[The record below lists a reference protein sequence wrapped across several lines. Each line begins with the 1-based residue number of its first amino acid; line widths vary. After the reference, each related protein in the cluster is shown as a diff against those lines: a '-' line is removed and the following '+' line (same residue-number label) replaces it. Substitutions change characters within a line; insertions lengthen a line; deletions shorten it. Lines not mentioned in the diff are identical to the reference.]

1 MTEFKSLDDIN
12 FAGKRV
18 FLRADLNVPMNNR
31 AITDAARITEAAVA
45 LRELLDGGAAVV
57 LASHLGRPKGK
68 AVPEFSLRP
77 VAAQLAGELGGA
89 AIEFVDGWGGSRPED
104 AAAALQPGEVLL
116 LENLRFEPGE
126 EANDPAFAARL
137 AALADIY
144 VDDAFSC
151 AHRAHASIIGV
162 PGLLP
167 AAAGRLM
174 QKELEALKAA
184 LEEPEHPV
192 AAIVGGNKISTKLG
206 VLENLIAK
214 VDHLLIG
221 GAMAHTF
228 LLADGIDVGR
238 SLAEPEMVD
247 TARRI
252 IDAANGNGCRLTLP
266 TDVRV
271 AAELAETADSKAVSV
286 DAIPDRMM
294 ALDIGPK
301 TAAAMNAVITQCR
314 TVIWNGP
321 LGAFE
326 FPPFDSGTNSVARLV
341 AERTRS
347 GALKSIAG
355 GGDTMAALVQA
366 RAAADFSY
374 VSLAGGAFLEW
385 LQGRELPGI
394 AALKT

>member
-1 MTEFKSLDDIN
+1 MTEFKSLDDID
-12 FAGKRV
+12 FRGKRV
-18 FLRADLNVPMNNR
+18 FLRADLNVPMNNG

-77 VAAQLAGELGGA
+77 VAQQLAGELGGA
-89 AIEFVDGWGGSRPED
+89 AVEFVDGWDGSRPED
-104 AAAALQPGEVLL
+104 AAASLRPGEVLL

-126 EANDPAFAARL
+126 KANDPAFAARL
-137 AALADIY
+137 AGLADIY

-151 AHRAHASIIGV
+151 AHRAHASITGV

-192 AAIVGGNKISTKLG
+192 AAIVGGNKISSKLG

-228 LLADGIDVGR
+228 LLAGGIDVGR
-238 SLAEPEMVD
+238 SLAEPEMID

-266 TDVRV
+266 SDVRV
-271 AAELAETADSKAVSV
+271 AAELAEGAESRAVGV
-286 DAIPDRMM
+286 DAIPTDQM

-301 TAAAMNAVITQCR
+301 TAAAMNAVIAGCR

-321 LGAFE
+321 MGAFE
-326 FPPFDSGTNSVARLV
+326 FPPFDTGTNSVARLV

-394 AALKT
+394 AALRK